1 MVLVYLAVVSMLL
14 VNATMI
20 KRVAE
25 MDILKRLFVLPFKL
39 RIKFALII
47 LHIMTNVFV
56 KALWFV
62 AHLLKAVSAK
72 VVMENMLP
80 VSVLIIL
87 NLVIAAEPWTQR
99 LVLSTVKQ
107 LIQVANLVAKHLVRV
122 VIPIL

>member
-25 MDILKRLFVLPFKL
+25 MDILKRLVVLPFKL
-39 RIKFALII
+39 QIKFALII

-87 NLVIAAEPWTQR
+87 NLVIAAEPWAQR
-99 LVLSTVKQ
+99 LVPSTVKQ

>member
-25 MDILKRLFVLPFKL
+25 MDILKRLVVLPFKL

-87 NLVIAAEPWTQR
+87 NLVIAAEPWAQR

>member
-72 VVMENMLP
+72 VVMENMLL

-87 NLVIAAEPWTQR
+87 NLVIAAEPWAQR
-99 LVLSTVKQ
+99 LVPSTVKQ

>member
-62 AHLLKAVSAK
+62 VHLLKAVSAK

-87 NLVIAAEPWTQR
+87 NLVIAAEPWAQR
-99 LVLSTVKQ
+99 LVPSTVKQ

>member
-47 LHIMTNVFV
+47 LHIMTNAFV

-87 NLVIAAEPWTQR
+87 NLVIAAEPWAQR
-99 LVLSTVKQ
+99 LVPSTVKQ

>member
-87 NLVIAAEPWTQR
+87 NLVIAAEPWAQR
-99 LVLSTVKQ
+99 LVPSTVKQ

>member
-1 MVLVYLAVVSMLL
+1 MLL

-20 KRVAE
+20 KRVTE

-87 NLVIAAEPWTQR
+87 NLVIAAEPWAQR
-99 LVLSTVKQ
+99 LVPSTVKQ

>member
-62 AHLLKAVSAK
+62 AHFLKAVSAK

-87 NLVIAAEPWTQR
+87 NLVIAAEPWAQR
-99 LVLSTVKQ
+99 LVPSTVKQ